1 MASSGDMLAGWFS
14 RLTRARAL
22 IIAALVSLSLLVI
35 WQLRYTGVVPSF
47 SAKSPPGHLSPGG
60 CAGAI
65 PNIVH
70 YVYVLKDGSTGSYSL
85 LYIFGHD
92 QISVHKKKMDQTNLD
107 HQ

>member
-35 WQLRYTGVVPSF
+35 WQLHYTGVVPSF
-47 SAKSPPGHLSPGG
+47 GAKNIPKPVSHLSPGG

-70 YVYVLKDGSTGSYSL
+70 YVYVLKDGGTGSLFPYFTSL
-85 LYIFGHD
+85 ATINICSQEKDGP
-92 QISVHKKKMDQTNLD
+92 N
-107 HQ
+107 